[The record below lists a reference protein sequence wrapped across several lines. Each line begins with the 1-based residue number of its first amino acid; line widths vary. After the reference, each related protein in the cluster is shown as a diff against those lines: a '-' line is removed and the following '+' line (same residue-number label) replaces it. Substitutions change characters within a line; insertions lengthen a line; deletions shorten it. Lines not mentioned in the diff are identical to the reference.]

1 MDVGSTIASY
11 WPMSTTQ
18 LIAAM
23 STEANI
29 EKEIYEKTLLVG
41 EAFVAGDLDGA
52 DRILAEIARL
62 RSLSSS
68 ASASTLVASA
78 IASAGDSVLAA
89 SAIASAVDSVRCRR
103 CFARPWR
110 ALALPKVT
118 MTTMVMVIL
127 QSCTNSTIL
136 NYGTAAPTPATP
148 STNASPI
155 IFQTN
160 KANKN
165 PEIPQSTKHSPPPSP
180 TWTTV
185 PAPTPPEPTAV

>member
-1 MDVGSTIASY
+1 MDVGIAIASY
-11 WPMSTTQ
+11 WPISTTQ

-68 ASASTLVASA
+68 ASASTLAASA

-89 SAIASAVDSVRCRR
+89 SAIASAVDSVHDES
-103 CFARPWR
+103 A
-110 ALALPKVT
+110 A
-118 MTTMVMVIL
+118 MTLLTEESVNDSIGNDNDSDCVGKSNDGDSVHEDEVVSL
-127 QSCTNSTIL
+127 
-136 NYGTAAPTPATP
+136 
-148 STNASPI
+148 
-155 IFQTN
+155 
-160 KANKN
+160 
-165 PEIPQSTKHSPPPSP
+165 
-180 TWTTV
+180 V
-185 PAPTPPEPTAV
+185 